1 MFSSHSISP
10 SPMLGPKP
18 GIPFL
23 SSGEVRVAKQEAD
36 TIKDSFS
43 FCLYGLLG
51 KLNFIILIV
60 CGRDSKVEMTL
71 DIYFT
76 FI

>member
-1 MFSSHSISP
+1 MFSSHLISP
-10 SPMLGPKP
+10 SLMLGPKP

-23 SSGEVRVAKQEAD
+23 PSGEVRVAKQEAD

-51 KLNFIILIV
+51 K
-60 CGRDSKVEMTL
+60 
-71 DIYFT
+71 
-76 FI
+76 